1 MRRIWRY
8 LWITITVLIGLLLLL
23 VLIISQVN
31 LNQFKETIETQI
43 TELTGRQLNLDGN
56 LHLELSLH
64 PALSIEN
71 ASFANAPWGK
81 QPHMLS
87 LEKLYVKIDLM
98 PIFDKQLVVEQ
109 LLLDG
114 VDLSVEINTEGQ
126 INWQLEK
133 FSGIEQ
139 STVIEKTESKP
150 FQLPFLPILKQ
161 VKFDTVRFYYNDS
174 MSEIQTDIVVESLR
188 LSNPGINKAIN
199 FSANGSVNQHPFE
212 FTGETSFL
220 TEVTTQ
226 NLMDQGLKIK
236 ASADALGITL
246 AVDGEIEDPVAVE
259 GINVAILLEADD
271 LDKTFTIATGKSI
284 YQFLRKS
291 SKPLSLNLSARL
303 KDITGGYALSKIK
316 FNLADNNLN
325 GELSFFD
332 HPDRPEIIAKLDS
345 RKINI
350 NQLLPEKS
358 KQRKQSKKNTGTESP
373 GIKLPET
380 ALPFDLLKSLDADIN
395 LTIGEVLIDEF
406 NPATIILNASL
417 KDGLLKVKR
426 LDLNLGGAPIR
437 SSLTI
442 DSREKTPRISIRLDI
457 NNLQLGLITQQLQL
471 DQIKTGTLQSKI
483 NLKTRGKNIKSLLLG
498 LKGEA
503 NFQLDDVSLEQQI
516 KDRIHKAT
524 IKQLNLNYF
533 GINEP
538 LKYNM
543 NGNIDRE
550 PLTLSGQLE
559 SPASIIN
566 NKTLGVKLKLDIF
579 NADLEIEG
587 SIDNPLQAD
596 SAKLNFTLDIPE
608 PRTSII
614 QISHLVPKVQLNE
627 KTPKLPVTLQGLLTV
642 SPDTYRFENL
652 QIKAGDSDLSG
663 NIFTDLRG
671 EKPFIDA
678 KLESQLLDLNAL
690 VPATRRKITD
700 ETHHTEPPL
709 DDEEEID
716 ETETTKIFSTEPL
729 PAFDALD
736 NIDINLIYNL
746 KKLTSNKQ
754 SINNI
759 YLNLALKNGLLRL
772 APLSIEL
779 ANGTIESKLELS
791 TINKPHF
798 KLDTKIIKLNYGRL
812 MKMLGTKEYARGEL
826 DAEINLTG
834 EGDSIRTLMASLNG
848 TVRVTT
854 VNGVLDSDS
863 LKLLSRDLV
872 SIIPFTDT
880 SNRQKINCGVVQ
892 FDIQEGIATTHSMV
906 VNTGAISALGTGDIN
921 LANETLSLYIAP
933 RSKRTSVIK
942 IALVPVNITGPLS
955 SPTVTPDIAGST
967 ISTTRT
973 ATNIGL
979 TIATGGV
986 WLLAEG
992 FTNDLWDKFID
1003 NTDYCARALAG
1014 DRIVPTRIKLENTK
1028 ADTGHDDE
1036 DSDEGYETY
1045 STTDDDDW

>member
-8 LWITITVLIGLLLLL
+8 LWITTTVLIGLLLLL
-23 VLIISQVN
+23 VFIISQIN
-31 LNQFKETIETQI
+31 LNQFKKTIEIQI
-43 TELTGRQLNLDGN
+43 TELTGRQLILDGN
-56 LHLELSLH
+56 LHLEISLH

-98 PIFDKQLVVEQ
+98 PIFDNQLVVEQ

-114 VDLSVEINTEGQ
+114 ADLSVETNADGQ

-133 FSGIEQ
+133 FSSIEQ
-139 STVIEKTESKP
+139 RTVIEKTESKP
-150 FQLPFLPILKQ
+150 FQLPFLPLLKQ

-188 LSNPGINKAIN
+188 LSNPEINKAIN
-199 FSANGSVNQHPFE
+199 FAANGSVNQHPFE

-220 TEVTTQ
+220 TAVTTQ
-226 NLMDQGLKIK
+226 NIMDQGLKIK
-236 ASADALGITL
+236 ANADALGITL
-246 AVDGEIEDPVAVE
+246 AVDGKIEDPVAVE

-284 YQFLRKS
+284 YQYLRKS

-316 FNLADNNLN
+316 FNLADNDLN
-325 GELSFFD
+325 GDLSFFH
-332 HPDRPEIIAKLDS
+332 HPDRPKIIAKLDS

-358 KQRKQSKKNTGTESP
+358 KQKKQSKTNTGTESP

-380 ALPFDLLKSLDADIN
+380 ALPFDLLKSLDADIYF
-395 LTIGEVLIDEF
+395 TIGEVLIDEF
-406 NPATIILNASL
+406 NPGTIKLNAAL
-417 KDGLLKVKR
+417 KDGLLKVKQ
-426 LDLNLGGAPIR
+426 LDLNLDGAPVR

-442 DSREKTPRISIRLDI
+442 DSRDKTPRISTRLDI
-457 NNLQLGLITQQLQL
+457 NNLQLGIITQQLQL

-483 NLKTRGKNIKSLLLG
+483 NLKTRGKNIKSLLLN

-503 NFQLDDVSLEQQI
+503 HIQLHDVSLEQQM
-516 KDRIHKAT
+516 KDKTHSVN
-524 IKQLNLNYF
+524 IKQLNLVYF

-538 LKYNM
+538 LKYNLS
-543 NGNIDRE
+543 GDIDSE
-550 PLTLSGQLE
+550 PLALSGQLD

-566 NKTLGVKLKLDIF
+566 NKTLGLELKL
-579 NADLEIEG
+579 NTVKVDLEIEG
-587 SIDNPLQAD
+587 SINNPLQAD
-596 SAKLNFTLDIPE
+596 SAKLYISLDIPE

-614 QISHLVPKVQLNE
+614 QISHLVPKVQLDE
-627 KTPKLPVTLQGLLTV
+627 KIPKLPVTLQGLLTV
-642 SPDTYRFENL
+642 SPDTYRFEKL
-652 QIKAGDSDLSG
+652 QVKAGDSDLSG
-663 NIFTDLRG
+663 NIFADLRR

-690 VPATRRKITD
+690 VPATRRKVI
-700 ETHHTEPPL
+700 EEPHKTEPPL

-716 ETETTKIFSTEPL
+716 KTDTTKIFSTKPL
-729 PAFDALD
+729 PVFDALD

-746 KKLTSNKQ
+746 KKLTANNQ
-754 SINNI
+754 SIDNI
-759 YLNLALKNGLLRL
+759 YLNMVLKDGLLRL
-772 APLSIEL
+772 DPLSIDF
-779 ANGTIESKLELS
+779 AKGTIKSKLELS
-791 TINKPHF
+791 AIQKIRF
-798 KLDTKIIKLNYGRL
+798 RLDTKIIKLDYDRL
-812 MKMLGTKEYARGEL
+812 MAILGTKEYARGEL

-834 EGDSIRTLMASLNG
+834 EGNSISTLMASLNG

-854 VNGVLDSDS
+854 IDGVLHSDS
-863 LKLLSRDLV
+863 LKLLSKDLV

-880 SNRQKINCGVVQ
+880 SNRQKINCGVIQ
-892 FDIQEGIATTHSMV
+892 FDINKGIASTHAMV
-906 VNTGAISALGTGDIN
+906 INTGAISALGTGDID

-933 RSKRTSVIK
+933 RSRRTSMIK
-942 IALVPVNITGPLS
+942 LALVPVNVTGPLS
-955 SPTVTPDIAGST
+955 SPSVSPDLAGST
-967 ISTTRT
+967 ISTTKT

-979 TIATGGV
+979 TIATGGI

-992 FTNDLWDKFID
+992 VTNDLWDKFVD
-1003 NTDYCARALAG
+1003 NTDYCAKALAG
-1014 DRIVPTRIKLENTK
+1014 EKIVPARIKLESTK
-1028 ADTGHDDE
+1028 VDTENDTQDGF
-1036 DSDEGYETY
+1036 GTY
-1045 STTDDDDW
+1045 GVGDDDDW